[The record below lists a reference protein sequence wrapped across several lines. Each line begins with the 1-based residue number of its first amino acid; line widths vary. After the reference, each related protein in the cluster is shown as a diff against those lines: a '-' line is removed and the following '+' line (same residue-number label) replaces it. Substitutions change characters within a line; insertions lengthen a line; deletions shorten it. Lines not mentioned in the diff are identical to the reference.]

1 MADEKLSGRV
11 GLDTTE
17 FKSNI
22 AAMNRELRV
31 LESGFRASAAGL
43 GDWANDATGLE
54 SRIKSLN
61 SQIDV
66 QKNKV
71 SALQAEY
78 QRIAE
83 EKGATSR
90 AAQDLEIKL
99 NKETETLGKME
110 SELGDT
116 TRALDELGAGA
127 DETGGDMDEMGEKS
141 EGLSSVMSGLSTGI
155 GIAVGAL
162 IAVAAAAIAAAVAIG
177 GLVFSSANAAA
188 DLVDL
193 SAKTGIS
200 TTTLQEMAYIGDQ
213 VGVSLDT
220 ITGANARLT
229 RSMGAAENKNSDQA
243 KAFKTLGVAIRDAD
257 GNLRSSQDVFNDT
270 IDALG
275 GIENPA
281 QRDILAMELFG
292 KGAIELNP
300 LIKAGSEELSRLADE
315 AHNVGAV
322 MDEDAVAGLEAF
334 DDTMA
339 SLKAG
344 AEGTLGMLAA
354 EFLPV
359 FTLVADT
366 LQELFSSPEFKA
378 GLQEFSRILSDVV
391 AVTVDVLK
399 DLLSGD
405 TEGALTT
412 LFGADN
418 AGAMLDFFE
427 QIRSFIQDTL
437 IPFVTTHAQ
446 EIKAA
451 LIGIGVALAAAGII
465 ALIAGIVAAF
475 NPLTLVIAY
484 LAAYIGLLAAAWTGD
499 WGGIRTTMTEI
510 WEGTLK
516 PMLEQLIAWFEV
528 NIPLA
533 LQFLS
538 DLWTGTLLPAI
549 TAVWSFLNA
558 NVFPL
563 FAALGELIGVVL
575 TLALTVMAGVWQNV
589 LQPALE
595 TVWAFLQDNIFPI
608 FKAIGDYIAA
618 TLQPVFDA
626 LGKFLGDKLA
636 PAFTGIST
644 AIQKLI
650 AWIKTL
656 TTSLKNIKLP
666 DWMIP
671 GSPTPWEVGLVGV
684 SDAMQ
689 AVNQQVDDLRMG
701 LSFGGNM
708 LAMSLAGGGS
718 GAGAGNQ
725 NYDYSRSDNRQYTIT
740 NAGIDAAE
748 LERIQRREEMLYGS

>member
-11 GLDTTE
+11 GLDTTD
-17 FKSNI
+17 FKANI
-22 AAMNRELRV
+22 ATLNRELRV

-54 SRIKSLN
+54 LRIKSLS
-61 SQIDV
+61 SQMDV

-71 SALQAEY
+71 AALKAEY
-78 QRIAE
+78 ERVRD
-83 EKGATSR
+83 EKGENSR

-110 SELGDT
+110 SELGET
-116 TRALDELGAGA
+116 TTALSEMESGTGEAGEEMDELG
-127 DETGGDMDEMGEKS
+127 EKS
-141 EGLSSVMSGLSTGI
+141 GGLNSMLAGLSTGI
-155 GIAVGAL
+155 GVAVGAL
-162 IAVAAAAIAAAVAIG
+162 IAVAAAAIAAGVAIG

-200 TTTLQEMAYIGDQ
+200 TTRLQELSYIGEQ
-213 VGVSLDT
+213 IGVDLES
-220 ITGANARLT
+220 IARSSARLT
-229 RSMGAAENKNSDQA
+229 RAMGEAQDGTGSQA
-243 KAFKTLGVAIRDAD
+243 DAFKKLGVSIKDAD
-257 GNLRSSQDVFNDT
+257 GNLRDSQEVFAEVL
-270 IDALG
+270 DALNA
-275 GIENPA
+275 IENPA
-281 QRDILAMELFG
+281 ERDVIAMDLIG
-292 KGAIELNP
+292 KSALELNP
-300 LIKAGSEELSRLADE
+300 LIKAGSGELARLADQ

-322 MDEDAVAGLEAF
+322 MDKDAVAGLEAF

-339 SLKAG
+339 SLKYG
-344 AEGTLGMLAA
+344 LKGTLGTLAA

-359 FTLVADT
+359 FQLVGNT

-451 LIGIGVALAAAGII
+451 LIGIGAALAAAGIVS
-465 ALIAGIVAAF
+465 LILGIVAAF
-475 NPLTLVIAY
+475 NPVTLVIAAIV
-484 LAAYIGLLAAAWTGD
+484 AAVGLLAAAWTGN
-499 WGGIRTTMTEI
+499 WGGIRDTLTEI
-510 WEGTLK
+510 WEGNIK
-516 PMLEQLIAWFEV
+516 PIFDMFAMWFSNMQLG
-528 NIPLA
+528 

-549 TAVWSFLNA
+549 QTVWAFLNA

-589 LQPALE
+589 LQPALQ

-618 TLQPVFDA
+618 TLQPVFDT
-626 LGKFLGDKLA
+626 LGKFLTSNLT
-636 PAFTGIST
+636 PAFEGIGK
-644 AIQKLI
+644 AIGKVVD
-650 AWIKTL
+650 WIKDL
-656 TTSLKNIKLP
+656 TKRLKELKLP
-666 DWMIP
+666 DFLIAH
-671 GSPTPWEVGLVGV
+671 SPTPWEVGLIGV
-684 SDAMQ
+684 SDAMRT
-689 AVNQQVDDLRMG
+689 VNRQVDDLRMG
-701 LSFGGNM
+701 LSLGGNM
-708 LAMSLAGGGS
+708 LSMSLAGGGS
-718 GAGAGNQ
+718 GAGAGASNQ
-725 NYDYSRSDNRQYTIT
+725 SYDYSRHNQYNI
-740 NAGIDAAE
+740 NQAGIDAAE

>member
-1 MADEKLSGRV
+1 MGDEKLSGRV

-127 DETGGDMDEMGEKS
+127 DETGGDMDEMGAKS
-141 EGLSSVMSGLSTGI
+141 EGLNSVMSGLSTGI

-162 IAVAAAAIAAAVAIG
+162 VAVAVAAIAAGVAIG
-177 GLVFSSANAAA
+177 GLVFTSANAAA

-200 TTTLQEMAYIGDQ
+200 TTRLQELSYIGEQ

-229 RSMGAAENKNSDQA
+229 RSMGVAIDKKSDQA
-243 KAFKTLGVAIRDAD
+243 KAFKTLGVAIKDAD
-257 GNLRSSQDVFNDT
+257 GNLRDSQDVMADT
-270 IDALG
+270 LDALNA
-275 GIENPA
+275 IENPA

-292 KGAIELNP
+292 KSAMELNP
-300 LIKAGSEELSRLADE
+300 LIKAGSDEMARLADQ
-315 AHNVGAV
+315 AHEVGAV

-344 AEGTLGMLAA
+344 AQGTLGMLAA
-354 EFLPV
+354 EFLPI
-359 FTLVADT
+359 FALVADT

-378 GLQEFSRILSDVV
+378 GLAEFSRVLSDVV
-391 AVTVDVLK
+391 AVTVSVLK
-399 DLLSGD
+399 DLLSGNVS
-405 TEGALTT
+405 GALTT

-418 AGAMLDFFE
+418 SAMLLDFFE

-437 IPFVTTHAQ
+437 IPFVTTHAE

-451 LIGIGVALAAAGII
+451 LIGIGAALAAAGII
-465 ALIAGIVAAF
+465 ALIVGIVAAI
-475 NPLTLVIAY
+475 NPVSLVIAAIV
-484 LAAYIGLLAAAWTGD
+484 AAIGLLAAAWTGN
-499 WGGIRTTMTEI
+499 WGGIRDTLTAI
-510 WEGTLK
+510 WEGNIK
-516 PMLEQLIAWFEV
+516 PIFDMFVMWFS
-528 NIPLA
+528 NMSLG

-549 TAVWSFLNA
+549 MAVWAFLST

-563 FAALGELIGVVL
+563 FAALGELLGVVF

-589 LQPALE
+589 LQPALQ

-608 FKAIGDYIAA
+608 FQAIGDYIAV
-618 TLQPVFDA
+618 TLQPVFDT
-626 LGKFLGDKLA
+626 LGKFLTSNLT
-636 PAFTGIST
+636 PAFEGIGK
-644 AIQKLI
+644 AIEKVVD
-650 AWIKTL
+650 WIKDL
-656 TTSLKNIKLP
+656 TKRLKEIKLP
-666 DWMIP
+666 DWMTP
-671 GSPTPWEVGLVGV
+671 GSPTPWEIGLVGIG
-684 SDAMQ
+684 DAMQ
-689 AVNQQVDDLRMG
+689 AVNKQVDELKMG
-701 LSFGGNM
+701 MSFGGNM
-708 LAMSLAGGGS
+708 LAMSLSGGGP
-718 GAGAGNQ
+718 GAGAGNI
-725 NYDYSRSDNRQYTIT
+725 NTDNSRYDNRQYNIS

-748 LERIQRREEMLYGS
+748 LARIQRREDMLYGA